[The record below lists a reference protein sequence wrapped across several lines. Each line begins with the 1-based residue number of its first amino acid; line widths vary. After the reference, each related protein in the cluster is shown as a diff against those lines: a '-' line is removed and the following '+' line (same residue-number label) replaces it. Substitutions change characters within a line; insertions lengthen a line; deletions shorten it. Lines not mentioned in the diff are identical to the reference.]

1 MKPTDISSQGERF
14 ELDSEPPQQ
23 VLHYGLAFLPA
34 VTAAVL
40 SAASSVLATISTS
53 RRAAL
58 RDYLTPPG
66 RRALDRYVQNE
77 AKVEARWRVWRVIG
91 ISLTAVLLSSHWASS
106 FAAPLDWIAGIG
118 AAVFAYA
125 LPAELARALLSSR
138 AERWAPLLLRWLRP
152 LEWVVAPVAD
162 PIAAVAQAIGGAQ
175 SPARFTNAGM
185 TETEVELI
193 VNEGELNGSLAHDQS
208 EMIRNVLD
216 FGALTAGEVMV
227 PRTRVDALNER
238 MPLDEVLATVAAT
251 QHSRYPVFSEGIDN
265 VIGILHVKD
274 LFTAVAEGRLESTSL
289 RDLMRSPVA
298 FVPESQLASTVL
310 KEMRAGR
317 HHLAVVIDEFGG
329 FSGVV
334 TLEDLLEEI
343 VGDIQDEHDLDDE
356 APILEL
362 GDGKLLVDASIP
374 VADLNRKL
382 GTQIP
387 DDGDYVSVGGLLV
400 DQLGYVPSTGS
411 DHEAYGLRFL
421 VREADE
427 RHICR
432 VEIQPLEPSPETE
445 PSSSSQRPASA
456 A

>member
-1 MKPTDISSQGERF
+1 MKTWAPRLGPRF
-14 ELDSEPPQQ
+14 ALDSEPPQQ
-23 VLHYGLAFLPA
+23 ALLLGLAMLPA
-34 VTAAVL
+34 ALAAVL
-40 SAASSVLATISTS
+40 SAASSVLATIPGA

-58 RDYLTPPG
+58 RDYLPPTA
-66 RRALDRYVQNE
+66 RAALDRYVQHE
-77 AKVEARWRVWRVIG
+77 TKIEARWRLWRVVG
-91 ISLTAVLLSSHWASS
+91 ISVTAILLASYFGRRLS
-106 FAAPLDWIAGIG
+106 TDLAWLAGVG
-118 AAVFAYA
+118 AAVAAYTI
-125 LPAELARALLSSR
+125 PAELARALLSTR
-138 AERWAPLLLRWLRP
+138 AELLAPRLIRWLRP
-152 LEWVVAPVAD
+152 LEWLAAPFAD
-162 PIAAVAQAIGGAQ
+162 PLAALGRAVSSSLGTT
-175 SPARFTNAGM
+175 RVTNAGM

-216 FGALTAGEVMV
+216 FGTLTAGEVMV
-227 PRTRVDALNER
+227 PRTRVDALNDR
-238 MPLDEVLATVAAT
+238 MPLEEVLATVAAT
-251 QHSRYPVFSEGIDN
+251 QHSRYPVFSDGIDN
-265 VIGILHVKD
+265 VVGILHVKD
-274 LFTAVAEGRLESTSL
+274 LFTAVAQNRLASTTL

-362 GDGKLLVDASIP
+362 GDGKLLVDASLP
-374 VADLNRKL
+374 VSDLNRRL

-400 DQLGYVPSTGS
+400 DQLGHVPSVGS
-411 DHEAYGLRFL
+411 SHEAYGLRFL

-427 RHICR
+427 RHISR
-432 VEIQPLEPSPETE
+432 VEIQPLQPTPEKEP
-445 PSSSSQRPASA
+445 SSQRPASA

>member
-1 MKPTDISSQGERF
+1 M
-14 ELDSEPPQQ
+14 
-23 VLHYGLAFLPA
+23 HYGLALLPA

-40 SAASSVLATISTS
+40 SAASSVLATISS
-53 RRAAL
+53 ARRAAL
-58 RDYLTPPG
+58 RDYLSPPG
-66 RRALDRYVQNE
+66 RSALDRYVQNE
-77 AKVEARWRVWRVIG
+77 TKIEARWRVWRVIG
-91 ISLTAVLLSSHWASS
+91 ISLATVLVSARFASILEGP
-106 FAAPLDWIAGIG
+106 AAWVAGIG
-118 AAVFAYA
+118 AAVAAYA
-125 LPAELARALLSSR
+125 IPAEIARALLSSR
-138 AERWAPLLLRWLRP
+138 AERWAPLLIRWLRP
-152 LEWVVAPVAD
+152 FEWLAAPVAD
-162 PIAAVAQAIGGAQ
+162 PIAALAQALGGTQ
-175 SPARFTNAGM
+175 RPVRFTNAGM

-216 FGALTAGEVMV
+216 FGAVTAGEVMV

-238 MPLDEVLATVAAT
+238 MPLDEVLSTVTAT
-251 QHSRYPVFSEGIDN
+251 QHSRYPVFSDGIDN

-289 RDLMRSPVA
+289 RDLMRGPVA

-329 FSGVV
+329 FAGVV

-343 VGDIQDEHDLDDE
+343 VGDIQDEHDLEDE
-356 APILEL
+356 APILDL

-374 VADLNRKL
+374 VADLNRRL

-387 DDGDYVSVGGLLV
+387 DDGDYVSVGGLIV
-400 DQLGYVPSTGS
+400 DQLGHVPSTGS
-411 DHEAYGLRFL
+411 HHEAYGLRFV

-432 VEIQPLEPSPETE
+432 VEIQPIEPSPETE
-445 PSSSSQRPASA
+445 PSTQRPASA